1 MAGQPGHRERDMVGR
16 HASFERGDIVRVS
29 LNPVSC
35 KEMQGDMRPA
45 LVLSTRPFNQLGTA
59 LVAPITQG
67 GNLARFAGFAVS
79 LMGSGTETQGVVLVS
94 AVRTLDLVSRHAKK
108 IEVAPDFV
116 VEEALAKLRTI
127 ID

>member
-1 MAGQPGHRERDMVGR
+1 MVGR
-16 HASFERGDIVRVS
+16 HLSFNRGDIVRVS
-29 LNPVSC
+29 FNPVSG

-45 LVLSTRPFNQLGTA
+45 LILSTRPFNQLGTA

-79 LMGSGTETQGVVLVS
+79 LMGSGTETQGAVLVS
-94 AVRTLDLVSRHAKK
+94 AVRTLDLVARHARK